1 MSKKI
6 NSYNLGFPRIG
17 ENRELKF
24 ALEAYWG
31 GKISFEE
38 LENRA
43 AELRRRA
50 YELQSGFD
58 VVSANDFSYYDGML
72 DMMLHLGAV
81 PSRFADIG
89 DTKELYFTMARGD
102 ATHTSLSML
111 KWFNTNYHYLVPEL
125 DEKSVFTPNADALKK
140 AYDEACEFC
149 ETPKIN
155 IIGPVTFLALSNGG
169 LGLKDAL
176 FGKLLDAYEGLVADI
191 AGFAEGIIIQIDEP
205 ISVCEPDKE
214 ILSMLKIAYDRLPVA
229 AKGAKIVVATYFDH
243 ATEAVNV
250 LCTTAIWGMALD
262 FVHGK
267 ENLQTLKTLNATGKT
282 LIAGVIDGK
291 NIWAAD
297 LQERALLLEQI
308 SHDFDKNR
316 LLIAPSCSL
325 LHTPYSLENESGI
338 DADVRSWLAFAN
350 EKTKEIALLSKI
362 FFGDTL
368 DDEDKKILE
377 ANTMAANSRRTSHKT
392 QNTNVISEA
401 ATALDTATQR
411 SEPFEQRILLQNK
424 ALNLPPLP
432 TTTIGSFP
440 QSTDVRAVR
449 ASYKKGEISK
459 GEYESRIKAFI
470 KECVEFQNEIG
481 IDVLV
486 HGEFERNDMVEYFGE
501 LLDGVV
507 VSQFGWVQSY
517 GSRCVKPPIIYGS
530 VKRKAPMTVE
540 YAKYAQSLSKKPMK
554 GMLTGPV
561 TLLNW
566 SFERNDISKEQV
578 CAELAIA
585 VRDEVLDL
593 ENAGIKIIQVDEA
606 AFKEG
611 YPLRNNK
618 KRAYE
623 EMALKCFWIS
633 TSAVKADTQIH
644 THMCYSVFDD
654 IMDTVEAMDADVI
667 TIETAKAG
675 NRLLG
680 AFKKVGYDKEVG
692 PGIYDIHSPRVPS
705 IEEMRDQIDGIL
717 EVLPASKVW
726 INPDCGLKT
735 RKWEE
740 TKASLINMIEA
751 TKIIRKQL
759 A

>member
-38 LENRA
+38 LENKA
-43 AELRRRA
+43 TQLRRRA

-72 DMMLHLGAV
+72 DMMFHLGAL
-81 PSRFADIG
+81 PPRFSDI
-89 DTKELYFTMARGD
+89 DDVRELYFTMARGD

-125 DEKSVFTPNADALKK
+125 AESSVFAPNADALKK

-176 FGKLLDAYEGLVADI
+176 FGKLLDTYEGLVADI

-205 ISVCEPDKE
+205 IAVCEPDANV
-214 ILSMLKIAYDRLPVA
+214 LAMLKTAYDRLPLA
-229 AKGAKIVVATYFDH
+229 AVGAKVVVATYFDH
-243 ATEAVNV
+243 AVEAVEV
-250 LCTTAIWGMALD
+250 LSNTPIWGVALD

-267 ENLQTLKTLNATGKT
+267 ENLNALKTLNDSGKV

-291 NIWAAD
+291 NVWAANLD
-297 LQERALLLEQI
+297 EKISLLEQI
-308 SHDFDKNR
+308 AHGFDKDR
-316 LLIAPSCSL
+316 VIVAPSCSL
-325 LHTPYSLENESGI
+325 LHTPYSLKNESNI

-350 EKTKEIALLSKI
+350 EKTKEVELLAKI
-362 FFGDTL
+362 FFGKTIS
-368 DDEDKKILE
+368 DEDKKAIE
-377 ANTMAANSRRTSHKT
+377 ASKVAAQSRKTSHKT
-392 QNTNVISEA
+392 QSAKISLEG
-401 ATALDTATQR
+401 ATKRTE
-411 SEPFEQRILLQNK
+411 SFEQRILLQK
-424 ALNLPPLP
+424 EALDLPNLP

-440 QSTDVRAVR
+440 QSAEVRAVR
-449 ASYKKGEISK
+449 KAFKNGEIK
-459 GEYESRIKAFI
+459 KDEYEAKIKLFI
-470 KECVEFQNEIG
+470 KECVEFQDEIG
-481 IDVLV
+481 LDVLV

-501 LLDGVV
+501 LLDGVA
-507 VSQFGWVQSY
+507 VSELGWVQSY
-517 GSRCVKPPIIYGS
+517 GSRCVKPPIIYGN
-530 VKRKAPMTVE
+530 VKRSAPMTVE
-540 YAKYAQSLSKKPMK
+540 YALYAKSLTKKQMK

-566 SFERNDISKEQV
+566 SFERDDIPKEQV
-578 CAELAIA
+578 CAQLAVA

-593 ENAGIKIIQVDEA
+593 EAAGIKVIQVDEA

-611 YPLRNNK
+611 YPLRSAK
-618 KRAYE
+618 KKAYE

-705 IEEMRDQIDGIL
+705 VEEMEDQIDGIL
-717 EVLPASKVW
+717 EVLPMSKVW

-740 TKASLINMIEA
+740 TKASLINMVKA
-751 TKIIRKQL
+751 TKIARNKAI
-759 A
+759 

>member
-38 LENRA
+38 LENTAKTLRKRA
-43 AELRRRA
+43 F
-50 YELQSGFD
+50 ELQSGFD

-72 DMMLHLGAV
+72 DMMFHLGAF
-81 PSRFADIG
+81 PSRFADIV
-89 DTKELYFTMARGD
+89 DPQARYFTMARGD
-102 ATHTSLSML
+102 KTHTSLSML

-125 DEKSVFTPNADALKK
+125 DEKSAFAPNSDALKK
-140 AYDEACEFC
+140 AYDEACELC
-149 ETPKIN
+149 ETLKIN

-169 LGLKDAL
+169 LRLKDSL
-176 FGKLLDAYEGLVADI
+176 FEKLLEAYEKLVSDI
-191 AGFAEGIIIQIDEP
+191 AGFKDGIIIQIDEP
-205 ISVCEPDKE
+205 IAVCEPDE
-214 ILSMLKIAYDRLPVA
+214 NVLSMLKTAYERLPIA

-243 ATEAVNV
+243 AVEAANV
-250 LCTTAIWGMALD
+250 LCDTPIWGIALD

-267 ENLQTLKTLNATGKT
+267 ENLQALKALNTSDKT

-291 NIWAAD
+291 NVWAAD
-297 LQERALLLEQI
+297 LDEKISLLEQI
-308 SHDFDKNR
+308 SRDFNKDR
-316 LLIAPSCSL
+316 LVIAPSCSL
-325 LHTPYSLENESGI
+325 LHTPYSLKNESSI
-338 DADVRSWLAFAN
+338 DPQVLSWLAFAN
-350 EKTKEIALLSKI
+350 EKTKEITLLSKI
-362 FFGDTL
+362 FFGKEL
-368 DDEDKKILE
+368 DNEDKKAIE
-377 ANTMAANSRRTSHKT
+377 ANKIAVRSRKTSQKT
-392 QNTNVISEA
+392 QNQSVISA
-401 ATALDTATQR
+401 AKLALETASKRAE
-411 SEPFEQRILLQNK
+411 SFEQRILLQNK

-440 QSTDVRAVR
+440 QSADVRAVR
-449 ASYKKGEISK
+449 KAFKDGVISK
-459 GEYESRIKAFI
+459 DEYEAKIKEFI
-470 KECVEFQNEIG
+470 KECVEFQEEIG
-481 IDVLV
+481 LDVLV

-507 VSQFGWVQSY
+507 VSRFGWVQSY

-540 YAKYAQSLSKKPMK
+540 YAKYAQSLSKRWMK

-566 SFERNDISKEQV
+566 SFERDDIPKEQV
-578 CAELAIA
+578 CAELAVA

-593 ENAGIKIIQVDEA
+593 EAAGIKIIQVDEA

-611 YPLRNNK
+611 YPLRSAK
-618 KRAYE
+618 KKAYE

-680 AFKKVGYDKEVG
+680 AFKKVGYGKEVG
-692 PGIYDIHSPRVPS
+692 PGIYDIHSPRIPS
-705 IEEMRDQIDGIL
+705 VEEMSAQIDGIL

-740 TKASLINMIEA
+740 TKASLINMVKA
-751 TKIIRKQL
+751 AKIARNKL
-759 A
+759 S